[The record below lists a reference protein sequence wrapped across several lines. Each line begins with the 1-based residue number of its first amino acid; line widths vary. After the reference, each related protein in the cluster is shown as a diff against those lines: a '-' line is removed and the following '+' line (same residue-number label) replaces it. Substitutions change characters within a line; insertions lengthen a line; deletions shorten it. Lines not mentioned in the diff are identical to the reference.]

1 MMVNGDLS
9 SMYLSTLNAFRS
21 RPDKK
26 KIDKQAFLMLLVTEL
41 KNQNPLEPLDNKD
54 LIAQLTQLTSL
65 ENISNMT
72 KSVTDFVSSSMSIQ
86 KAEAASMVGKNVV
99 VHSNNLELNNGRADP
114 IYFKLDK
121 PAHIYVKITDANGKQ
136 VYFEDLG
143 DTDAGFHSWVWNG
156 KDSSGTALPDGT
168 YFYSVYKVNPDG
180 SEEEIGGLEQG
191 RVEAVQ
197 FTDGK
202 IYILVNGQRYPVDSI
217 VEISEEVGQS

>member
-1 MMVNGDLS
+1 MMVNTDLS
-9 SMYLSTLNAFRS
+9 SMYLDTMRAFNLRGN
-21 RPDKK
+21 KK

-54 LIAQLTQLTSL
+54 LIAQLTQLSSL

-72 KSVTDFVSSSMSIQ
+72 KSVTSFVNSSMSMQ
-86 KAEAASMVGKNVV
+86 KAEAASMVGKSVV
-99 VHSNNLELNNGRADP
+99 VHSNNLDLNNGRADP
-114 IYFKLDK
+114 IYFNVDK
-121 PAHIYVKITDANGKQ
+121 PAHLYVKITDTNGKQ

-143 DTDAGFHSWVWNG
+143 DVSAGMHSWIWNG
-156 KDSSGTALPDGT
+156 KDSGGTALPDGT

-180 SEEEIGGLEQG
+180 SKEEIGGLEHG

>member
-1 MMVNGDLS
+1 MMVNNDLS
-9 SMYLSTLNAFRS
+9 SMYLSTLDAIRS
-21 RPDKK
+21 RTNKK

-65 ENISNMT
+65 EQISNMT
-72 KSVTDFVSSSMSIQ
+72 KSVTDFVNSSLAMQ
-86 KAEAASMVGKNVV
+86 KAQAASMVGKDVV
-99 VHSNNLELNNGRADP
+99 VRSNNLDLNDGKADP

-121 PAHIYVKITDANGKQ
+121 PAHIYVKITDSSGKQ

-143 DTDAGFHSWVWNG
+143 EASAGLHSWIWNG
-156 KDSSGTALPDGT
+156 KSTDGTSMPNGT

-180 SEEEIGGLEQG
+180 SQEEIGGLEQG
-191 RVEAVQ
+191 SVKAVQ
-197 FTDGK
+197 FMDGK